1 MVIFSAFKP
10 LEALSH
16 PKLACPS
23 KDHPEKSSINAQNTA
38 PTQGQHSRHPTRR
51 PTEATPR
58 LGQEEGKEAGS
69 GADAWVRISPAVQPQ
84 AGHFTSRFLCFF
96 LCKVGMMTI
105 PTSQEVLE
113 DSINYNM

>member
-1 MVIFSAFKP
+1 MVIFSTFKP

-51 PTEATPR
+51 PTEATSR

-84 AGHFTSRFLCFF
+84 AGHFTSRFLCFV
-96 LCKVGMMTI
+96 LCKVGMMTV